1 MAALHHEKRNP
12 NLFAA
17 RTTHVEEKHKVLQG
31 GVFMLPFI
39 MLPYAAI
46 MWWISVLVWLYE

>member
-46 MWWISVLVWLYE
+46 M